1 MNIVMGITI
10 ACAVLY
16 IFRSVLVYIV
26 PALLE
31 VINTLI
37 KIICMV
43 FMAAF
48 NLLIGV
54 FKFIFRIKPKVV
66 GTTTVT
72 DVVKKKVKGADGILR
87 ERVQIMNRRYDVDK
101 NGKIIK

>member
-1 MNIVMGITI
+1 MILIFINELIIYF
-10 ACAVLY
+10 LY
-16 IFRSVLVYIV
+16 IKVLSIF
-26 PALLE
+26 AFFKFFLL
-31 VINTLI
+31 
-37 KIICMV
+37 
-43 FMAAF
+43 
-48 NLLIGV
+48 
-54 FKFIFRIKPKVV
+54 KFIFRIKPKVA

>member
-1 MNIVMGITI
+1 MNIVIGITI
-10 ACAVLY
+10 ACAMLY
-16 IFRSVLVYIV
+16 ICRGVLVYIV

-37 KIICMV
+37 KIICML
-43 FMAAF
+43 FMATF
-48 NLLIGV
+48 NLLLGII
-54 FKFIFRIKPKVV
+54 KFIFRIKPKVV

-72 DVVKKKVKGADGILR
+72 DVVTKKVKGADGILR